1 MSRGL
6 TEEAPEQKAQPEPVD
21 IMEMIYALGLYL
33 QDIER
38 KIDEIGEKVQRLLD
52 E

>member
-6 TEEAPEQKAQPEPVD
+6 TEDAPEHKEQPEPVD
-21 IMEMIYALGLYL
+21 LMEMIYALGLYL

-38 KIDEIGEKVQRLLD
+38 KIDELNEKMQRLLD